1 MLTTRESF
9 SLNADIRDAA
19 NNQKV
24 MLHATYSTTSFS
36 LNLDVLDAGYVA
48 ENDESVQADV
58 KAFLLEACKRAACVG
73 LPCRTV
79 AGND

>member
-9 SLNADIRDAA
+9 SLNADIRDAT

-24 MLHATYSTTSFS
+24 MLHATYSTTSLS

-58 KAFLLEACKRAACVG
+58 KAFLLEVCKRAACVG
-73 LPCRTV
+73 LPCGTV
-79 AGND
+79 AGDD

>member
-19 NNQKV
+19 NN
-24 MLHATYSTTSFS
+24 
-36 LNLDVLDAGYVA
+36 

-58 KAFLLEACKRAACVG
+58 KAFLLEGCKRAACVG

>member
-24 MLHATYSTTSFS
+24 MLHATYSTTSLS
-36 LNLDVLDAGYVA
+36 LNIDVLDAGYVA
-48 ENDESVQADV
+48 ENDESVPGGRESIPAGSLQA
-58 KAFLLEACKRAACVG
+58 G
-73 LPCRTV
+73 LPRRASV
-79 AGND
+79 QDGGGQ

>member
-1 MLTTRESF
+1 M
-9 SLNADIRDAA
+9 
-19 NNQKV
+19 
-24 MLHATYSTTSFS
+24 MLHATYSTTSLS
-36 LNLDVLDAGYVA
+36 LNLDVLDAGYVS
-48 ENDESVQADV
+48 ENDEGVQADV

>member
-9 SLNADIRDAA
+9 SLNADISDAS

-24 MLHATYSTTSFS
+24 VMHATYSTTSLS

-58 KAFLLEACKRAACVG
+58 KAFLLEACKRAAG
-73 LPCRTV
+73 AGIPC
-79 AGND
+79 GGMMEND

>member
-1 MLTTRESF
+1 MLTTRE
-9 SLNADIRDAA
+9 
-19 NNQKV
+19 
-24 MLHATYSTTSFS
+24 SFS

-58 KAFLLEACKRAACVG
+58 RAFILEACKRAACVG

>member
-1 MLTTRESF
+1 MLKTRESI
-9 SLNADIRDAA
+9 SLNADIRDAS

-24 MLHATYSTTSFS
+24 MLHATYSTTSLS
-36 LNLDVLDAGYVA
+36 LNLDVLDAGYVS
-48 ENDESVQADV
+48 ENDEGVQADV

>member
-24 MLHATYSTTSFS
+24 MLHATYSTTSLS
-36 LNLDVLDAGYVA
+36 LNLDVLDACYVA

>member
-24 MLHATYSTTSFS
+24 MLHATYSATSLA

-73 LPCRTV
+73 LPCGTV
-79 AGND
+79 AGDD

>member
-19 NNQKV
+19 NNQK
-24 MLHATYSTTSFS
+24 TYSTTSLS

>member
-9 SLNADIRDAA
+9 SLNADIRDAT

-24 MLHATYSTTSFS
+24 MLHATYSTTSLS

-58 KAFLLEACKRAACVG
+58 KAFLLEACTRAACVG
-73 LPCRTV
+73 LPCGTV

>member
-9 SLNADIRDAA
+9 SLS
-19 NNQKV
+19 
-24 MLHATYSTTSFS
+24 LS

-73 LPCRTV
+73 LPCRMV